1 MERAVF
7 FDLQGTLGG
16 DYMGD
21 IQDFAFYPFAAEAI
35 ATARRAGYRALIVT
49 NQSHIARG
57 MLTLEEFWR
66 RAEALGQELAA
77 QGALWDGVYCCPH
90 RKGDVCG
97 CKKPL
102 PGMVLQAAAEWDLDL
117 SASWVVGDSGSA
129 DVGLARRVGAGAVL
143 VLTGGGLG
151 SVGEH
156 RFRWQ
161 EYEADHIAA
170 DALAAVRWIVAW
182 GSNGAGEES

>member
-1 MERAVF
+1 MERAIF

-16 DYMGD
+16 DAMGD
-21 IQDFAFYPFAAEAI
+21 ICDFTFFPFAAEAI
-35 ATARRAGYRALIVT
+35 AAARQAGYRALVVT

-57 MLTLEEFWR
+57 LLTLEEFWR
-66 RAEALGQELAA
+66 RASALGHELAA
-77 QGALWDGVYCCPH
+77 QGAPWDGVYCCPH
-90 RKGDVCG
+90 RKGDGCD

-102 PGMVLQAAAEWDLDL
+102 PRLALQAAVDWKLDL
-117 SASWVVGDSGSA
+117 PTCWVVGDTGSA
-129 DVGLARRVGAGAVL
+129 DVGLARRIGAGAVL

-156 RFRWQ
+156 RHRWQ

-170 DALAAVRWIVAW
+170 DALAAVRWIVARA
-182 GSNGAGEES
+182 SNGTGEES